1 MTDPK
6 SGRRKLLLLAAL
18 FLGPLAVAYGLY
30 FLSDWRPAGT
40 VNKGHLVN
48 PARPLPKLA
57 LRTPDGAPV
66 ASDALRKS
74 WTLLYVGSSNCAEA
88 CRKALYNARQ
98 VHTALGK
105 EAHRVQ
111 GVYVATDDAALG
123 ALQSFLDAEHR
134 GMKLWTTGL
143 AARIELMVFL
153 GGAGMDPAAPGNIYV
168 VDPLGNWVLYYLP
181 DDAPKGMLKDLKKLL
196 RVSRIG

>member
-1 MTDPK
+1 MTEEK

-18 FLGPLAVAYGLY
+18 FLGPLFVAYALY
-30 FLSDWRPAGT
+30 YFSDWRPSGT
-40 VNKGHLVN
+40 VNKGHLLN

-57 LRTPDGAPV
+57 LTLADGTPVPADE
-66 ASDALRKS
+66 LKRI
-74 WTLLYVGSSNCAEA
+74 WTMLYVGTSNCAEE

-111 GVYVATDDAALG
+111 GVFIVTDDRSLAS
-123 ALQSFLDAEHR
+123 LQNFLHEEHR
-134 GMKLWTTGL
+134 GMKLWTTEL

-153 GGAGMDPAAPGNIYV
+153 GSTGMNPEAPGNIYL
-168 VDPLGNWVLYYLP
+168 VDPLGNWVMYYLP
-181 DDAPKGMLKDLKKLL
+181 SDEPKGMLKDLKKLL
-196 RVSRIG
+196 RLSRVG